1 MRLFVDN
8 LMSHK
13 VAFTYYGYFDTLNF
27 VIHTLNIPF
36 ITFSPNTSYGG
47 GSPPG
52 FHRTTVSAGHVQ
64 ATINRTGHT
73 NHFRLSAGG
82 VWDASSASVVSVSQ
96 INIKLGLT
104 KLNVVTI

>member
-36 ITFSPNTSYGG
+36 ITFSPNTSCGG

-52 FHRTTVSAGHVQ
+52 FHRTTVSAN
-64 ATINRTGHT
+64 TRT
-73 NHFRLSAGG
+73 R
-82 VWDASSASVVSVSQ
+82 SSYHKQ
-96 INIKLGLT
+96 NGPH
-104 KLNVVTI
+104 